1 MNDSSKEMNINL
13 KKKVRKTDPIW
24 KNIVNWY
31 LKRLLHYTSKLFVL
45 VLWKRKIYKDILIR
59 KMIYDMH
66 VENEE

>member
-1 MNDSSKEMNINL
+1 MNDPSKEMNINF
-13 KKKVRKTDPIW
+13 KKKVRRTDPIW
-24 KNIVNWY
+24 KNTVNWY

-45 VLWKRKIYKDILIR
+45 VLWKRKIYKDILIW